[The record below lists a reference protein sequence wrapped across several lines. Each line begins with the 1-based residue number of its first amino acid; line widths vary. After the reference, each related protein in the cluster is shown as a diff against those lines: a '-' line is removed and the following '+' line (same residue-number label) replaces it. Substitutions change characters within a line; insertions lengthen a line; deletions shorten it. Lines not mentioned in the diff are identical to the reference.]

1 MEKQVEN
8 NIVNV
13 FVKLNQVWQKGK
25 AKSVDDKTFKVK
37 TTDNLTFEIEKDSKF
52 LETQKFPDQKFAV
65 GEAKE
70 RLEGAYISFSKLPE
84 NVQDSI
90 VKGEEHLISTAYPKD
105 GVIKESVRVVQLVY
119 SPTSGSRLDVQ
130 IKRTNPVK
138 LEDAKAYLYQFTK
151 EEYKAMVKEGKNV
164 MFTGTSLNGD
174 KFQKLAY
181 YEPKL
186 NDIRTKSALS
196 ANTYFFGQQLTQEQ
210 ADAMN
215 KGMETKITIRN
226 TKKGPMTYMVGY
238 SPRAERFVTKSL
250 EKAKSMEMDK
260 KEMAT
265 AGAEKKKGQ
274 PSPAIGL

>member
-1 MEKQVEN
+1 MNKQEES
-8 NIVNV
+8 NIVIV

-25 AKSVDDKTFKVK
+25 AKSLNDTTFKVK
-37 TTDNLTFEIEKDSKF
+37 TADNLTFEIEKNSRY
-52 LETQKFPDQKFAV
+52 LEMQRFPDQKFAF

-70 RLEGAYISFSKLPE
+70 RMEGAFISFDKLQP

-90 VKGEEHLISTAYPKD
+90 IKGQEHLISTAQPKD
-105 GVIKESVRVVQLVY
+105 GVIKESVRLVQLVY
-119 SPTSGSRLDVQ
+119 SPSSGSRLDVQ

-138 LEDAKAYLYQFTK
+138 LEDAKAYQHQFTK
-151 EEYKAMVKEGKNV
+151 EEYNTMVKEGENV
-164 MFTGTSLNGD
+164 IFTGNSLNGE
-174 KFQKLAY
+174 KFHKLAY

-196 ANTYFFGQQLTQEQ
+196 ANTYFFGQQLTQQQ

-215 KGMETKITIRN
+215 KGMETKITILN

-250 EKAKSMEMDK
+250 EKAKTKEMDK
-260 KEMAT
+260 TVKAT
-265 AGAEKKKGQ
+265 VGVEKKKRQ
-274 PSPAIGL
+274 PSTAISL